1 MKATHFI
8 HFPPKQ
14 ANFLKCL
21 IHRINNSRTSVFVGI
36 KESTLQYRAES
47 LQLTFPSVLFSSC
60 AASACVDV
68 QGSIGAIL
76 GVWQSG
82 LSAWK
87 QRRFGSGRN
96 TQTQPTPQLCLP
108 SECTAPFEVFTN
120 EVTAQYTHTY
130 MHHACSI
137 QTAFPALAVNLK
149 EIESTQSKAFST
161 AKPHLWAS
169 CKTKGKKLCSS
180 LNNPLY

>member
-14 ANFLKCL
+14 ANSPKCL

-36 KESTLQYRAES
+36 KESTLQYWAES
-47 LQLTFPSVLFSSC
+47 LQLIFPSVLFSSC

-108 SECTAPFEVFTN
+108 SECTTPFEVFTN
-120 EVTAQYTHTY
+120 EVTAQYIYTCTTH
-130 MHHACSI
+130 A
-137 QTAFPALAVNLK
+137 A
-149 EIESTQSKAFST
+149 SKLPFQINT
-161 AKPHLWAS
+161 GLS
-169 CKTKGKKLCSS
+169 CKSKG
-180 LNNPLY
+180 NWVHAI